1 MQSLCLA
8 SIMLIISFSFPICQ
22 ALPGWGLHVT
32 KWALPLGSD
41 LLPCE
46 DFSCI
51 YASWSWRN
59 YLVCLLSSFLISNGD
74 DDNKVVVVSIGETNL
89 CKVFSTVLS
98 THMSHRWDVFLC
110 YLCASDNCTRW
121 VPLFRFYTRAKWL
134 PQDCGDC
141 SWQKG
146 VPASNSESHSVMS
159 DSLQPHGLYSPWN
172 SPGQNTGVG
181 SLSLLQWIFPM
192 HESNR
197 VLLYC
202 RLILYQLSYQGSRK
216 ECLPYLCAVLQN
228 LGFCFFH
235 CMASHTTE
243 HVAWSDS

>member
-1 MQSLCLA
+1 MLQNELYLWGQICFLVKTFPVSVLLDLGEMIYSAFCLHFLSLMVMMIIKRLLWALVKLVCARFLAQCLA
-8 SIMLIISFSFPICQ
+8 HTCPIDGMCSYVIFVPQITVQGGYHHSAFTQGLSDFP
-22 ALPGWGLHVT
+22 
-32 KWALPLGSD
+32 S
-41 LLPCE
+41 
-46 DFSCI
+46 
-51 YASWSWRN
+51 
-59 YLVCLLSSFLISNGD
+59 
-74 DDNKVVVVSIGETNL
+74 
-89 CKVFSTVLS
+89 
-98 THMSHRWDVFLC
+98 
-110 YLCASDNCTRW
+110 
-121 VPLFRFYTRAKWL
+121 
-134 PQDCGDC
+134 DC

-146 VPASNSESHSVMS
+146 VPASKSESHSVMS
-159 DSLQPHGLYSPWN
+159 DSLQSHGLYSPWN

-181 SLSLLQWIFPM
+181 SLSLPQWIFPT

-202 RLILYQLSYQGSRK
+202 RLILHQLSYQGSRK